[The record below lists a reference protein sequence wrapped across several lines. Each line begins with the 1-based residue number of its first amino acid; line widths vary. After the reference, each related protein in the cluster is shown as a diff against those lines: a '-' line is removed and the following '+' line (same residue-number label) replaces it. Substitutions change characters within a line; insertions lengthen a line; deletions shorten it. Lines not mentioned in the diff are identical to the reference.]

1 MARILS
7 TPHSN
12 QSSKHTK
19 VQIELDEMV
28 LARLFAQGHL
38 CAAEISCL
46 NLSSK
51 QAIWQLCLQACGECL
66 DTSSNCGENRPAWE
80 KLPRLNSAVRKSPQ
94 TDA

>member
-1 MARILS
+1 MAHPSS
-7 TPHSN
+7 TSHSE
-12 QSSKHTK
+12 QSGKHTK
-19 VQIELDEMV
+19 VQIELDRAV

-46 NLSSK
+46 NFSSK

-66 DTSSNCGENRPAWE
+66 ETTAYGDNNRPAWE
-80 KLPRLNSAVRKSPQ
+80 KLPRLNSLAGKSSK

>member
-1 MARILS
+1 MAQIPPSSRS
-7 TPHSN
+7 DQSN
-12 QSSKHTK
+12 KHTK
-19 VQIELDEMV
+19 VQIELDEMI
-28 LARLFAQGHL
+28 LARLFAHGHL

-66 DTSSNCGENRPAWE
+66 DTKTRDGENRPAWE
-80 KLPRLNSAVRKSPQ
+80 KLPRLNKPVRTLSR